1 MCVDTEPWLGGTGD
15 TQEQQDGDRQRWETP
30 IAQIL
35 MWVPRTCAQLGP
47 SAPCKHRSGR
57 RGGC

>member
-15 TQEQQDGDRQRWETP
+15 TQEQQEGGWQRWEMP

-35 MWVPRTCAQLGP
+35 MGIPRPWAQLGP
-47 SAPCKHRSGR
+47 SAHCKHRSDR